1 MLHVLDM
8 SARGAMQRTGGGI
21 DKTGGAP
28 AVSGE
33 VGSTRGLLRG
43 PSRGHWRWSYTL
55 ACLDNVI
62 SQNSKIMKKAP
73 SYL

>member
-1 MLHVLDM
+1 MLHGLDV
-8 SARGAMQRTGGGI
+8 SVRGAMQRTGGGI

-28 AVSGE
+28 AVSGK
-33 VGSTRGLLRG
+33 VGSTRGLLMG
-43 PSRGHWRWSYTL
+43 PSRGHWRWSYAL

-62 SQNSKIMKKAP
+62 SQNGKNMKKAP